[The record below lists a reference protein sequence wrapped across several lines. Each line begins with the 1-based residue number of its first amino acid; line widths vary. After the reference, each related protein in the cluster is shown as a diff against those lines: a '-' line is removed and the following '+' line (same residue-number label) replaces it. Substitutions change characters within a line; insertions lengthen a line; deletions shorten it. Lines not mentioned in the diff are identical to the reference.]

1 MRINH
6 SEMSLCAASYE
17 SPIGPLSILCNEH
30 SICNIGISNSN
41 LFFDDI
47 EEGNSEIF
55 VEAKRWLDIY
65 FSGKQPD
72 FTPQI
77 DFCGTDF
84 QKKVWNELLSIPFG
98 QTATYGE
105 IAKRVGCRSAQA
117 VGQAIGQNPILIIVP
132 CHRIV
137 AANGKLGGF
146 SAGEERK
153 IWLLKNEKA
162 F

>member
-1 MRINH
+1 
-6 SEMSLCAASYE
+6 MSLYRSSYN

-30 SICNIGISNSN
+30 SICNIGISHYN

-47 EEGNSEIF
+47 EEGDSDIF
-55 VEAKRWLDIY
+55 IEAKHWLDIY
-65 FSGKQPD
+65 FSGEQPD

-77 DFCGTDF
+77 DLRGTNF
-84 QKKVWNELLSIPFG
+84 QKKVWNELLALQYG

-105 IAKRVGCRSAQA
+105 IAKRAGCRSAQA
-117 VGQAIGQNPILIIVP
+117 IGQAIGRNPILIIVP

-146 SAGEERK
+146 SVGIERK
-153 IWLLKNEKA
+153 IWLLKHEKA
-162 F
+162 L

>member
-1 MRINH
+1 
-6 SEMSLCAASYE
+6 MSLNTSIYD

-30 SICNIGISNSN
+30 SIIHIGISHNN

-47 EEGNSEIF
+47 EEGDSEIF
-55 VEAKRWLDIY
+55 VEAKRWLDFY

-72 FTPQI
+72 FTPKI
-77 DFCGTDF
+77 DLCGTEF
-84 QKKVWNELLSIPFG
+84 QKKVWTELLSIPFG

-105 IAKRVGCRSAQA
+105 IAKRVGCLSAQA

-137 AANGKLGGF
+137 ASNGKLGGY
-146 SAGEERK
+146 SVGIERK
-153 IWLLKNEKA
+153 IRLLKHEKA
-162 F
+162 L